1 MLCLDVMPS
10 LLSLLAVLINGACNS
25 LWMYL
30 IAKGAGTGSSH
41 LLWAAL
47 PIAAACMEMLESA

>member
-1 MLCLDVMPS
+1 MPS

-30 IAKGAGTGSSH
+30 IAKGASTGSGH

-47 PIAAACMEMLESA
+47 PIAVACMEMLESA